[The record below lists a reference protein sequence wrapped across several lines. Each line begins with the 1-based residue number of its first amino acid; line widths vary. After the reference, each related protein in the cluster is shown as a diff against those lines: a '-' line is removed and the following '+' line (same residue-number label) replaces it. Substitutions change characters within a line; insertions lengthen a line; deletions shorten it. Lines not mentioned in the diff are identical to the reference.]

1 MDGPKGQQT
10 SDREAASP
18 RGCSRTDTVV
28 WQPVKQFLAAN
39 RSVWGAL
46 AVLCGGWA
54 VAAWADPPLAR
65 QPAALPYTTA
75 SDATAPNG
83 ALPNATAL
91 RMAPTNQPPANALSA
106 NRIPAVP
113 GAASSVQR
121 ATATLPLQPAPVQS
135 LPAQSLPVQ
144 AVPVPAALPASPL
157 DPLPAPAALPPQAT
171 WPTHTGW
178 ARPLRDTAA
187 PGAAVDAAPLGT
199 TPTSGAAPAEQPVL
213 YNAPADW
220 RGETGGEGWR
230 SAGSS
235 SALAPPQSSTNKV
248 YNSPAAE
255 SSINSVQNYS
265 PAAPALGQPAAG
277 LPQTSGDPQR
287 LSERL
292 TPLPATTIEPKPAVG
307 PTLDRDI
314 PNSDIPNSETLGSAA
329 VGSAALDGETLAA
342 ADPLAAPQV
351 VDEEGRLPFEVFEHT
366 GEMQI
371 MLRRSKILRT
381 HHDIYRTQVVDPRVC
396 NVVQFTP
403 REVSIIGLAQ
413 GATHVTFWY
422 EDGKN
427 RPVTYLIRVTPDVE
441 VQKRREE
448 QYRIFEEILQELFPD
463 SKVYLVPVS
472 DKLIVK
478 GQAKDAEEAAQIM
491 AVIRGQ
497 AVMGVGGGGGNFGG
511 GGFGGGWG
519 AGGSLSEGVAAEP
532 FAGQGGNEWGGRAL
546 PPSQVINMLRIP
558 GVQQVALKVK
568 IAELNRTR
576 ARRFGVDLNMD
587 FADGN
592 VLLKSLLNASSG
604 SIATLTGAFD
614 GDKVNF
620 GLHYLEQEG
629 VIRLLSEPT
638 LVTLSGRPA
647 SFVAG
652 GEFAV
657 PTTVGVGGASAVTT
671 DFRSFGA
678 IITFLPIV
686 LDKDRVRLQVSPE
699 FSQINRT
706 LSVNSIPGL
715 TSRAVTTTVE
725 MREGQTL
732 AIAGLLDD
740 STNASL
746 SGSVPFLYRALGL
759 RQNTKSETELIILV
773 TPELVH
779 PMDPEEV
786 PPLPGFDVTEPTNA
800 QFYLQGKLEGTPT
813 LEYRSTVWPRLRQR
827 YQNGGAAMI
836 SGPFGH
842 GR

>member
-1 MDGPKGQQT
+1 MDGLK
-10 SDREAASP
+10 
-18 RGCSRTDTVV
+18 
-28 WQPVKQFLAAN
+28 
-39 RSVWGAL
+39 RSSALIKTTHGLWAAL
-46 AVLCGGWA
+46 AVLGAGWA
-54 VAAWADPPLAR
+54 VAAWADPPVVT
-65 QPAALPYTTA
+65 QPAVAA
-75 SDATAPNG
+75 VA
-83 ALPNATAL
+83 
-91 RMAPTNQPPANALSA
+91 MPAQS
-106 NRIPAVP
+106 P
-113 GAASSVQR
+113 
-121 ATATLPLQPAPVQS
+121 PAPVAAAQA
-135 LPAQSLPVQ
+135 LPM
-144 AVPVPAALPASPL
+144 PVPLPASPL
-157 DPLPAPAALPPQAT
+157 DPLPAPTAQQPQPMPNALPTPAALPLPNA
-171 WPTHTGW
+171 W
-178 ARPLRDTAA
+178 ARPLRETPAA
-187 PGAAVDAAPLGT
+187 TPGAAVEIQPNVGQTQSRRNSVGETPALQSAA
-199 TPTSGAAPAEQPVL
+199 QQVL
-213 YNAPADW
+213 YNAPGEW
-220 RGETGGEGWR
+220 RGDAPSEGWR
-230 SAGSS
+230 SAGQHS
-235 SALAPPQSSTNKV
+235 QSYTNQ
-248 YNSPAAE
+248 
-255 SSINSVQNYS
+255 VQNDPYTTT
-265 PAAPALGQPAAG
+265 PAAPQPVPPVAPSDVAPG
-277 LPQTSGDPQR
+277 AVQNT
-287 LSERL
+287 
-292 TPLPATTIEPKPAVG
+292 LPADQPSIYVSQPSTAGPLKPLTDAATETPPATG
-307 PTLDRDI
+307 PAFDED
-314 PNSDIPNSETLGSAA
+314 A
-329 VGSAALDGETLAA
+329 LAA
-342 ADPLAAPQV
+342 ADPLAGPQIM
-351 VDEEGRLPFEVFEHT
+351 DEEGRLPFEVVEHT

-381 HHDIYRTQVVDPRVC
+381 HHDIYRTQVVDPRIC

-413 GATHVTFWY
+413 GATHVTFWF
-422 EDGKN
+422 ENGGN

-441 VQKRREE
+441 VQKHREE
-448 QYRIFEEILQELFPD
+448 QYRIFEEILQEIFPD

-491 AVIRGQ
+491 SVIRGQ
-497 AVMGVGGGGGNFGG
+497 AVMGVGGGGGGFNGAGGLG
-511 GGFGGGWG
+511 GGFGGNL
-519 AGGSLSEGVAAEP
+519 AEGVAAEP

-558 GVQQVALKVK
+558 GVQQVALKVR

-576 ARRFGVDLNMD
+576 ARRFGVDLNMN
-587 FADGN
+587 FAEGN
-592 VLLKSLLNASSG
+592 VLLQSLLNASSG
-604 SIATLTGAFD
+604 SIATLAGAFD
-614 GDKVNF
+614 GDKIKF

-629 VIRLLSEPT
+629 IVRLLSEPT

-657 PTTVGVGGASAVTT
+657 PTTVGVGGAAAVTT

-699 FSQINRT
+699 FSQVNRG
-706 LSVNSIPGL
+706 LSVNNIPGL

-746 SGSVPFLYRALGL
+746 SGSVPFFYRALGL
-759 RQNTKSETELIILV
+759 RQNNKSETELIILV

-827 YQNGGAAMI
+827 YQHGGAAMI